1 VRGALFL
8 RVLERAFRPVSLDKQ
23 PVVFPG
29 LPFNQRHRAAMVIR
43 EPPAVEEVRQRLVR
57 HDAADQ

>member
-1 VRGALFL
+1 L
-8 RVLERAFRPVSLDKQ
+8 RVPERAFRCGGPDKQ
-23 PVVFPG
+23 LVVYHG